1 VKLTAWL
8 KEPLVHF
15 LAAGAALFLLASW
28 IWPAPEA
35 GRVITVG
42 EAQLLDHLQ
51 RRAQLYDEEG
61 FRELLAG
68 MSEEERA
75 QLVRDAAVTEALYRE
90 GQALGL
96 AEADPMIKQRVVQQM
111 RLLLAEEEA
120 SDVELTEDDVRA
132 YFEANQARYAEG
144 ARVSFSHAFFSTDRR
159 GPGAEA
165 AARAALVEMRQNA
178 SFGEAGRYGD
188 RFLYQLNYADAAAR
202 EIAGQFGE
210 EFAVKLFEMEPG
222 EEWQGPIRSQ
232 YGWHVIGLAERNAP
246 RVPEFDEI
254 AGRVVQDAI
263 ADARAL
269 SAIAAIDRLMENY
282 EVRDGAGI
290 ID

>member
-1 VKLTAWL
+1 MKLIAWL
-8 KEPLVHF
+8 REPLVHF
-15 LAAGAALFLLASW
+15 LGLGALLFVLASW

-35 GRVITVG
+35 GRVITIG
-42 EAQLLDHLQ
+42 EAQLIDHLQ

-68 MSEEERA
+68 MSAEERA

-96 AEADPMIKQRVVQQM
+96 AEADPMVKQRVLQQM

-120 SDVELTEDDVRA
+120 SDIELTEGDVRA
-132 YFEANQARYAEG
+132 YFEANRARYAEG

-165 AARAALVEMRQNA
+165 DARAALAEMRANA

-210 EFAVKLFEMEPG
+210 DFAQALFELEPG
-222 EEWQGPIRSQ
+222 EEWQGPLRSR
-232 YGWHVIGLAERNAP
+232 YGWHVVGLTERNAP
-246 RVPEFDEI
+246 RVPEFEEI
-254 AGRVVQDAI
+254 AGRVAQDAL
-263 ADARAL
+263 ADARAQ
-269 SAIAAIDRLMENY
+269 SALAAIDRLLENY
-282 EVRDGAGI
+282 EVRDEAGTA
-290 ID
+290 D